1 MRILLEF
8 TPEPEEGIG
17 FAVGIPPSL
26 LGAPSLTP
34 PSSSLE
40 SRHDYGA
47 FMSTRTQQSRS
58 FFTQIFRPIPRD
70 YLARRRRY
78 RTVST
83 TLMILVLSLLLAAV
97 IVYTSNPSSFG
108 SATR

>member
-1 MRILLEF
+1 
-8 TPEPEEGIG
+8 
-17 FAVGIPPSL
+17 
-26 LGAPSLTP
+26 
-34 PSSSLE
+34 
-40 SRHDYGA
+40 
-47 FMSTRTQQSRS
+47 MSTRTQQSRS

-108 SATR
+108 SATH